1 MLDAPIDET
10 AFAQLLE
17 TVGGDRAFL
26 AELIETYLADS
37 PGLLDEMRVALTAD
51 DRVALRRAAH
61 TLKSTSSSLGALEL
75 AATCRELE
83 GAASDAAPA
92 ELATRAD
99 EVALR
104 YGAARAALQARLS
117 GGATS

>member
-1 MLDAPIDET
+1 MLDAPIDEA

-37 PGLLDEMRVALTAD
+37 PGLLDEMRSALAAD

-61 TLKSTSSSLGALEL
+61 TLKSTSSSLGALAL
-75 AATCRELE
+75 AATCRDLE
-83 GAASDAAPA
+83 AAAPEA
-92 ELATRAD
+92 PPDELARRAD
-99 EVALR
+99 DVALR
-104 YGAARAALQARLS
+104 YGAARAALQARLD
-117 GGATS
+117 GGAAS